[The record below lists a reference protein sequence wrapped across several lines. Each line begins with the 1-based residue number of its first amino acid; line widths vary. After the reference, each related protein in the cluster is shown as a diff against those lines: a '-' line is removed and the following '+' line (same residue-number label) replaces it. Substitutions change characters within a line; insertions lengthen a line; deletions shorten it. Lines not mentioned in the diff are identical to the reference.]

1 MKVEIPDEMAKM
13 IGIAKLNEEDIVFET
28 TELAWR
34 SPESVVNDGNCQGI
48 VIYAK
53 NSEQD

>member
-34 SPESVVNDGNCQGI
+34 SPESVVHDGNCQGI